1 MDLYVIG
8 PDQDL
13 DIEMVNSTPADPVP
27 IGDGVTVTWEVPMFK
42 SAGIPKMIDVAV
54 QVLEAVPAGVAANIV
69 TGWIMARFKGRA
81 EKIVIER
88 QEMEFDEGK
97 LKRVV
102 QEMITRERG
111 K

>member
-1 MDLYVIG
+1 MGLYVVG

-13 DIEMVNSTPADPVP
+13 DIEMANSTPTNPVP

-42 SAGIPKMIDVAV
+42 SADIPKMIDVAV

-81 EKIVIER
+81 EKVVIER
-88 QEMEFDEGK
+88 QEVEFDDDK
-97 LKRVV
+97 LKRIVH
-102 QEMITRERG
+102 ETIIRERG

>member
-1 MDLYVIG
+1 MDLYVVG

-13 DIEMVNSTPADPVP
+13 DIEMVNSTPANPVP

-69 TGWIMARFKGRA
+69 TNWLMARFKGRA
-81 EKIVIER
+81 EKVVIER
-88 QEMEFDEGK
+88 QEMEFDDGK
-97 LKRVV
+97 LKRIIH
-102 QEMITRERG
+102 ETITRERG